1 MSFDLSY
8 DADRT
13 IRIRVT
19 GQLIYSNRDELKAKV
34 VEQLAKDPPPT
45 IALDLRECGYIDS
58 AGLGVI
64 MSCSKKVRDK
74 GGVLRV
80 EGLNEDLLT
89 LFRLTGLD
97 KLLSLT
103 TSAAR

>member
-1 MSFDLSY
+1 MSFALSH

-19 GQLIYSNRDELKAKV
+19 GQLVVANRDALKAKV
-34 VEQLAKDPPPT
+34 VEQLAKDPPPA
-45 IALDLRECGYIDS
+45 IALDLRECGYIDA
-58 AGLGVI
+58 AGMGAIV
-64 MSCSKKVRDK
+64 SCSKKVRDK

-103 TSAAR
+103 TAAAS